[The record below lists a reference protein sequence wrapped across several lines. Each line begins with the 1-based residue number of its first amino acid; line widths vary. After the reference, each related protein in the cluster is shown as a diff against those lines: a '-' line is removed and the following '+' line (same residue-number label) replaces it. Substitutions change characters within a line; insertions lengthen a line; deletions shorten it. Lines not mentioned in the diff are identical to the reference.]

1 MKKSYLVASL
11 AGLTLIALSSM
22 LASMVGATTE
32 VVSDGQVMFKTD
44 VTRTPAKNP
53 LDPGDAKPG
62 KPTNPTNP
70 TGTATNGTTGPL
82 SLDYA
87 SSFTFGEAMIS
98 ADDAKYYA
106 KPQVFSQ
113 DDGKTV
119 DRPNF
124 VQVTDKRGTFEGW
137 TLKVKQEK
145 QFSVKDDD
153 TKELTGAQLKFL
165 NGNVTSTIDQ
175 QYAPTGQKEI
185 TLVPGSAEVA
195 PLAAAKDQGMGTW
208 IYRFGDEQTMAKSI
222 ELAVPGTSPKMAKEY
237 VTELTWT
244 LESTP
249 TNTTPSP
256 KS

>member
-1 MKKSYLVASL
+1 M
-11 AGLTLIALSSM
+11 
-22 LASMVGATTE
+22 
-32 VVSDGQVMFKTD
+32 
-44 VTRTPAKNP
+44 
-53 LDPGDAKPG
+53 
-62 KPTNPTNP
+62 
-70 TGTATNGTTGPL
+70 
-82 SLDYA
+82 DYA

-256 KS
+256 KSQRSTWNSDSGELSTKAANRQRSLASHSVITDNKDCWHLTKMHDEN

>member
-11 AGLTLIALSSM
+11 AGLTLIGLSSM
-22 LASMVGATTE
+22 PVSMVGATTE

-165 NGNVTSTIDQ
+165 NGHQ
-175 QYAPTGQKEI
+175 QLI
-185 TLVPGSAEVA
+185 SSMRRLV
-195 PLAAAKDQGMGTW
+195 K
-208 IYRFGDEQTMAKSI
+208 RKSRLC
-222 ELAVPGTSPKMAKEY
+222 LAVLRSHRLRLLKIRAWALGFIDSGMNRRWPSQLSWRCLELRRRWPRNMSP
-237 VTELTWT
+237 
-244 LESTP
+244 
-249 TNTTPSP
+249 N
-256 KS
+256 